1 MKYLIKKSAYYERTF
16 LVLTPMKNILLAF
29 FATLFL
35 ASCQNTPS
43 EGSTNDSSDQK
54 NVATPPASSL
64 DSINELLSNDE
75 LNAKKL
81 ALRAKVYLRANNV
94 NAARIDI
101 GKAYVIDSNLAVVYE
116 ARGEMS
122 YLLNKGRAAQKDWE
136 KCIKIDPKNSNCLLS
151 LTELYIT
158 VQEYEKAL
166 KMVNRQLEIDDK
178 DPQAYF
184 MKGIIIRDFKQ
195 DTGLALQYFQN
206 AVDLKQDYIEA
217 LDMLGVT
224 LANRGDT
231 LAPFYYKRI
240 LDQQPQ
246 RWDIYYKL
254 GAYYMNK
261 NEENRALEAFTKA
274 TQINPADAESY
285 YSMGYIHL
293 TLRQFAKARDL
304 FTQSINARDRN
315 YKAYYGRGYSHEM
328 LGDVINAKKDY
339 QRAIK
344 ALPQYTPAVE
354 ALERISK

>member
-1 MKYLIKKSAYYERTF
+1 
-16 LVLTPMKNILLAF
+16 MKNILFAF
-29 FATLFL
+29 YAALFL
-35 ASCQNTPS
+35 ASCQNSPVEET
-43 EGSTNDSSDQK
+43 TNASNTEVGKQL
-54 NVATPPASSL
+54 PASRL

-75 LNAKKL
+75 LNAEKL
-81 ALRAKVYLRANNV
+81 ALRAKVYLSANNV
-94 NAARIDI
+94 NAARVDI
-101 GKAYVIDSNLAVVYE
+101 GKALLIDSNLAVVYE

-122 YLLNKGRAAQKDWE
+122 FMLNKGRAAQKDWE
-136 KCIKIDPKNSNCLLS
+136 RCIKIDPKNSNCLLR

-158 VQEYEKAL
+158 VNNYERAL
-166 KMVNRQLEIDDK
+166 EMVNRQLEIDNK
-178 DPQAYF
+178 DAQAYF
-184 MKGIIIRDFKQ
+184 MKGIIVRDDKQ

-254 GAYYMNK
+254 GAYYMSK

-285 YSMGYIHL
+285 YSMAFIHL
-293 TLRQFAKARDL
+293 QLRQFSKAKDL
-304 FTQSINARDRN
+304 FTQSINARERN
-315 YKAYYGRGYSHEM
+315 YKAYYGRGYSQEM
-328 LGDVINAKKDY
+328 LGDIINAKKDY
-339 QRAIK
+339 QQALK
-344 ALPQYTPAVE
+344 VLPQYTPARE
-354 ALERISK
+354 ALDRINK

>member
-1 MKYLIKKSAYYERTF
+1 MSGLF
-16 LVLTPMKNILLAF
+16 LVLTAMKKILLVL
-29 FATLFL
+29 FAMLFL
-35 ASCQNTPS
+35 ASCQNTPNDETNKETSTS
-43 EGSTNDSSDQK
+43 EDTNGIPSSK
-54 NVATPPASSL
+54 L
-64 DSINELLSNDE
+64 DSINDLLSNDE
-75 LNAKKL
+75 LNAEKL
-81 ALRAKVYLRANNV
+81 VLRAKVYLSANNV
-94 NAARIDI
+94 NAARVDI
-101 GKAYVIDSNLAVVYE
+101 AKAMQLDSNLALVYE

-122 YLLNKGRAAQKDWE
+122 FMLNKGRAAQKDWE
-136 KCIKIDPKNSNCLLS
+136 KCIKLDPKNSNCLLN

-158 VQEYEKAL
+158 VNNYERAL
-166 KMVNRQLEIDDK
+166 EMVNRQLEIDDK

-184 MKGIIIRDFKQ
+184 MKGIIVRDDKQ

-246 RWDIYYKL
+246 RWDIYYKM
-254 GAYYMNK
+254 GAYYMSQ
-261 NEENRALEAFTKA
+261 NEENRALEAFTQA

-339 QRAIK
+339 QKAIEI
-344 ALPQYTPAVE
+344 LPMYTPAKE
-354 ALERISK
+354 ALARINK